1 MYDQYYES
9 LKTTHFSSRPKEF
22 RGGKKNDYN
31 LRQFFHVCNRVSDMD
46 LRLKK
51 QLNHLKA
58 KVERI

>member
-1 MYDQYYES
+1 

-22 RGGKKNDYN
+22 RGVKTNDYN
-31 LRQFFHVCNRVSDMD
+31 LREFFHVCNRVSDMD